1 MLKKVLTLIKSNKL
15 LKWALSII
23 PCAIYSRCIKDNRY
37 GVKKMEDRL
46 IDIEMALA
54 VLQKNFD
61 ELNSVVIE
69 QSKQIAHLQKLNRYI
84 LDNMDKDVV
93 KPLSEETPPP
103 HY

>member
-1 MLKKVLTLIKSNKL
+1 
-15 LKWALSII
+15 
-23 PCAIYSRCIKDNRY
+23 
-37 GVKKMEDRL
+37 MENRL

-69 QSKQIAHLQKLNRYI
+69 QSKQIAHLQKLNRYL
-84 LDNMDKDVV
+84 LDNMEKDVV
-93 KPLSEETPPP
+93 KPLAEETPPP

>member
-1 MLKKVLTLIKSNKL
+1 
-15 LKWALSII
+15 
-23 PCAIYSRCIKDNRY
+23 
-37 GVKKMEDRL
+37 MENRL

-61 ELNSVVIE
+61 ELNSVVVE

-93 KPLSEETPPP
+93 KPLFEETTPPQ
-103 HY
+103 Y

>member
-1 MLKKVLTLIKSNKL
+1 
-15 LKWALSII
+15 
-23 PCAIYSRCIKDNRY
+23 
-37 GVKKMEDRL
+37 MEERL

>member
-1 MLKKVLTLIKSNKL
+1 
-15 LKWALSII
+15 
-23 PCAIYSRCIKDNRY
+23 
-37 GVKKMEDRL
+37 MEERL

-69 QSKQIAHLQKLNRYI
+69 QAKQIAHLQKLNRYI
-84 LDNMDKDVV
+84 LDNMEKDVV
-93 KPLSEETPPP
+93 KPLEEETPPP